1 MIYIPDTNACI
12 RYLNKPDSS
21 VAKKFAATPPGDIA
35 LCDIVKMELYYGAY
49 RSSRQQD
56 NLALLRKFFLP
67 FLSLP
72 FDDDAA
78 EICGHIRAMLAAAG
92 TPIGP
97 YDLQIAAIA
106 LANNLT
112 LVTHNTREFSRVP
125 GLLLDDWEVS
135 SAASP

>member
-1 MIYIPDTNACI
+1 MLYLPDTNACI
-12 RYLNKPDSS
+12 RYLNKPGSP
-21 VAKKFAATPPGDIA
+21 VAEKFASAAPGDIA
-35 LCDIVKMELYYGAY
+35 LCNIVKMELYYGAY

-56 NLALLRKFFLP
+56 NLALLKQFFLP

-72 FDDDAA
+72 FDDVAA
-78 EICGHIRAMLAAAG
+78 DICGRIRAALATAG

-97 YDLQIAAIA
+97 YDLQIAVIA

-125 GLLLDDWEVS
+125 SLRLEDWELS
-135 SAASP
+135 